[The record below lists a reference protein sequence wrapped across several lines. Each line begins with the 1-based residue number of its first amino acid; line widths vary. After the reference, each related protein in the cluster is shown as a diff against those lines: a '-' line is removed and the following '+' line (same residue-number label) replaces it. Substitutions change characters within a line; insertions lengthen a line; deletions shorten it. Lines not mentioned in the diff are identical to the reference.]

1 MNADSVARPLD
12 VTIRA
17 ADSADAASAVEVIG
31 ASIAKLCADDHDGDP
46 ETLRL
51 WLEGKTERDFAR
63 WLDDPEVS
71 LVVAERQSEP
81 LGVGSLHSSGQIRLL
96 YVRPEAQGRGV
107 GRLLLAE
114 LERRARSLDL
124 DELSLD
130 SSAGARAFYQRH
142 GYHPAGPPTCGF
154 GISRCHPFT
163 KHLQ

>member
-1 MNADSVARPLD
+1 MNADHSARPPD

-17 ADSADAASAVEVIG
+17 ADSADAASAVEVIR
-31 ASIAKLCADDHDGDP
+31 ASITKLCRDDHDDDP

-51 WLEGKTERDFAR
+51 WLEGKNERDFAR

-71 LVVAERQSEP
+71 LVVAEQQNEP
-81 LGVGSLHSSGQIRLL
+81 IGVGSLHSSGQIRLL
-96 YVRPEAQGRGV
+96 YVRPDAQGRGV

-114 LERRARSLDL
+114 LERRARSLNL
-124 DELSLD
+124 EELSLD

-154 GISRCHPFT
+154 GVSRCHPFA
-163 KHLQ
+163 KRLQ